1 MKEYSATEI
10 QMDSYSKALKMT
22 EKDINKEFTRVKKF
36 VLESQYPDLTPDR
49 DSDWHNSDHCEM
61 TDCTVTAWTTFT
73 RRHHCRMCA
82 RSVCGNHS
90 RQKKD
95 IRAWDLKHV
104 RVCDPCAEGLNRG
117 GVLYHELELDPG
129 TEAFK
134 KLFTS
139 RSIEEWKDLI
149 EYLGLEWERKVELD
163 IVALRTQHAEMK
175 VYEENIRGMQTAL
188 AAGKMELQRES
199 IETKTEVPVEIQTYA
214 TDEERQAAVYGKPG
228 QRTEKGKELDGV
240 ANQLR
245 DNMTKMV
252 ERSQS
257 INKLCDDTEELKHA
271 SKQFADRARRI
282 KEKLAAKNSFERFFM

>member
-1 MKEYSATEI
+1 
-10 QMDSYSKALKMT
+10 MT

-149 EYLGLEWERKVELD
+149 EYLGLEWERKVMGAHCSHQTLAFLQML
-163 IVALRTQHAEMK
+163 VPP
-175 VYEENIRGMQTAL
+175 TAL
-188 AAGKMELQRES
+188 HGNMVLSLQEEHLLRIALGLEYDPLPSSGASAAHHVLLMPIPSS
-199 IETKTEVPVEIQTYA
+199 ILVRWSWTSLPSGPSTP
-214 TDEERQAAVYGKPG
+214 R
-228 QRTEKGKELDGV
+228 
-240 ANQLR
+240 
-245 DNMTKMV
+245 
-252 ERSQS
+252 
-257 INKLCDDTEELKHA
+257 
-271 SKQFADRARRI
+271 
-282 KEKLAAKNSFERFFM
+282 